1 MIDRYVA
8 YRHEK
13 GTVQQVDETVAV
25 EHSLSIQCD
34 GYDHAFLCSP
44 EDLEELALGHLKT
57 TGLISHINDIADISF
72 EKGHTRVTI
81 RRADTAS
88 PRHEHHV
95 PRVKMSTDDLMSL
108 APYAMAH
115 SPLFAKTAAFHYAFI
130 FDANATPLQSACD
143 IGRFNAID
151 KAVGICLREGL
162 ALEGTVL
169 FTTGRIMTLTVK
181 KARNCGIAIIV
192 SKAPPTL
199 QAIESARDAGIS
211 IIGFARGD
219 RYTVYTEE

>member
-1 MIDRYVA
+1 MIDSYVA
-8 YRHEK
+8 NRYEK
-13 GTVQQVDETVAV
+13 GTVQQVDETVA
-25 EHSLSIQCD
+25 EEYALSVQYD

-44 EDLEELALGHLKT
+44 EDLEELAVGHLKT
-57 TGLISHINDIADISF
+57 MGMISHIDDIADITF
-72 EKGHTRVTI
+72 EKDHTRVTI
-81 RRADTAS
+81 RRADNAS
-88 PRHEHHV
+88 PKHEQTV
-95 PRVKMSTDDLMSL
+95 PRVTMRSDNIMSL

-130 FDANATPLQSACD
+130 FDKNATPLQSACD

-151 KAVGICLREGL
+151 KAVGICLRKGL

-169 FTTGRIMTLTVK
+169 FTTGRIMTLTVR

>member
-1 MIDRYVA
+1 MIDSYVA
-8 YRHEK
+8 KRHEK
-13 GTVQQVDETVAV
+13 GTVHQVDETVA
-25 EHSLSIQCD
+25 EEYSLFVQYD

-44 EDLEELALGHLKT
+44 EDLEELAVGHLKT
-57 TGLISHINDIADISF
+57 MGMISHIDDIADITF
-72 EKGHTRVTI
+72 EKDHTRVTI

-88 PRHEHHV
+88 PQHEQPV
-95 PRVKMSTDDLMSL
+95 PRVTMRSDDIMSL

-115 SPLFAKTAAFHYAFI
+115 SPLFSKTAAFHYAFI
-130 FDANATPLQSACD
+130 FDINAAPLQSACD

-151 KAVGICLREGL
+151 KAVGICLRKGVG
-162 ALEGTVL
+162 LEGTVL
-169 FTTGRIMTLTVK
+169 FTTGRIMTLTVR

-192 SKAPPTL
+192 SKAPPTR